1 MSRLLTAVLA
11 LSPVMVSAQ
20 AYEGAVVDLRY
31 RKYED
36 NSGYDVNSI
45 GGTLDASWMFG
56 RVGVQ
61 AGLFLGKDIDSS
73 DDIDLQHTS
82 ALTVHLTTDVS
93 DSLRLGAMVS
103 ADGIADGT
111 QVYAA
116 EALYLGGPIRV
127 EARLGDTFDNS
138 APYTLFEVMGS
149 YAIGNALTAR
159 AGMHYADFDE
169 AGYYGT
175 LSLGAGYKIS
185 DQTEVYADFKR
196 HKNDGGTLFSDA
208 RGSVISLGV
217 RFDLG
222 GSTSAKTFSYMPLN

>member
-11 LSPVMVSAQ
+11 LSPVMASAQ

-31 RKYED
+31 RHYED
-36 NSGYDVNSI
+36 NSGFDMNTI

-56 RVGVQ
+56 RVGLQ

-73 DDIDLQHTS
+73 DDIDLEHTS
-82 ALTVHLTTDVS
+82 ALALHLTTDVS
-93 DSLRLGAMVS
+93 DSLRLGAMAS

-111 QVYAA
+111 EFFAA
-116 EALYLGGPIRV
+116 EALYLAGPVRV

-138 APYTLFEVMGS
+138 TPYTLFEVMGS
-149 YAIGNALTAR
+149 YALGNALTAR

-169 AGYYGT
+169 GGHYGT
-175 LSLGAGYKIS
+175 LSLGAGYKVS
-185 DQTEVYADFKR
+185 GQTEIYADLK
-196 HKNDGGTLFSDA
+196 HHNNDGGSLYGDA
-208 RGSVISLGV
+208 HGSVINLGV